1 MGREAPLSRAGPG
14 SVPALLPEY
23 PAASENPGRRAPQ
36 PDAKRNSKEEKP
48 EADPKGLKFYDS
60 VIPCCVQRLGS
71 QSPLERKAGASRY
84 DGTPRPPGA
93 PALAPGVTISV
104 EKGAGAARPAP
115 RRAGTSLNF
124 CRLLSHSPLA
134 WVCPPLAPSLLGH
147 SLNPRIKT
155 APNFP
160 GALTASRTPASD
172 RFWRPA
178 RPVLCRPPPSAPALP
193 CHPLT
198 LSVVPTPWTP
208 FGGAQ
213 LGDSA
218 SCS

>member
-115 RRAGTSLNF
+115 RRAG
-124 CRLLSHSPLA
+124 
-134 WVCPPLAPSLLGH
+134 
-147 SLNPRIKT
+147 
-155 APNFP
+155 
-160 GALTASRTPASD
+160 ALTASRTPASD